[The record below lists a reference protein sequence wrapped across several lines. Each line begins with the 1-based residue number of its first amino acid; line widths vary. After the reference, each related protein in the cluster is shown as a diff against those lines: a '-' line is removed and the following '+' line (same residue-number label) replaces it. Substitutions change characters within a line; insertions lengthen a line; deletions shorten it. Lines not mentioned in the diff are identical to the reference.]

1 MSPFI
6 TGMPTSVKMM
16 PTNTESEALLEALDF
31 NRRGPRV
38 VAVGGGKGLAR
49 ALEAIR
55 SYAGKV
61 DAIVTVADDGGSSG
75 RLAPHLDIPP
85 PGDIRKSLIA
95 LTPDDSIWRQL
106 FEYRFDGADV
116 RGHSLGNLI
125 IAALADIEGSF
136 EAALRSSEHL
146 LGAFGSVIPAS
157 PWHLELAA
165 LIDGT
170 EVRGQ
175 VNISLARGS
184 VSRIRVLP
192 ADAPATENAVAVL
205 EAADQ
210 IVLGPGSLYTSI
222 AAALVVPGIVDA
234 INRSA
239 ASLIYIANVV
249 TQDGETLGMD
259 AVDHLE
265 ALLRTTGVR
274 PPSAIVASDS
284 PVIVA
289 PPLEAVGIDTE
300 AAATYGVDVVTADLL
315 DTEAG
320 RPSHDPFR
328 LGVVLRG
335 LVRT

>member
-1 MSPFI
+1 MPASAK
-6 TGMPTSVKMM
+6 TMPTDL
-16 PTNTESEALLEALDF
+16 ESEALLEAL
-31 NRRGPRV
+31 NLSRRGPQV

-55 SYAGKV
+55 GYAGRV

-146 LGAFGSVIPAS
+146 LGALGSVIPAS

-165 LIDGT
+165 VVEGV

-175 VNISLARGS
+175 VNVSLARGT
-184 VSRIRVLP
+184 VSKIRVLP
-192 ADAPATENAVAVL
+192 ADPPVTESAVAAL

-234 INRSA
+234 INRSS
-239 ASLIYIANVV
+239 ASLVYIANIV

-259 AVDHLE
+259 AVDHLDS
-265 ALLRTTGVR
+265 LLRTTGVR
-274 PPSAIVASDS
+274 PPSAIVACDS
-284 PVIVA
+284 PVFVA
-289 PPLEAVGIDTE
+289 PPLEAVGIDAE
-300 AAATYGVDVVTADLL
+300 AAATYGADVVTADLL
-315 DTEAG
+315 DPIVE
-320 RPSHDPFR
+320 RPSHDPIR
-328 LGVVLRG
+328 LGAVLRG

>member
-1 MSPFI
+1 
-6 TGMPTSVKMM
+6 M
-16 PTNTESEALLEALDF
+16 PTNIESDALLEALDIVH
-31 NRRGPRV
+31 RGPHV

-55 SYAGKV
+55 TYAGRI
-61 DAIVTVADDGGSSG
+61 DAVVTVADDGGSSG

-95 LTPDDSIWRQL
+95 LTPDDSVWRQL
-106 FEYRFDGADV
+106 FEYRFEGADV

-125 IAALADIEGSF
+125 IAALTEIEGSF

-146 LGAFGSVIPAS
+146 LGALGSVIPAS
-157 PWHLELAA
+157 PWHLQLAA
-165 LIDGT
+165 DIDGA

-175 VNISLARGS
+175 VNVSLARGT
-184 VSRIRVLP
+184 VTAVRVIP
-192 ADAPATENAVAVL
+192 DDAPVTQSAVSAI
-205 EAADQ
+205 ETADQ

-222 AAALVVPGIVDA
+222 AAVLVVPGIVDA
-234 INRSA
+234 INRSNA
-239 ASLIYIANVV
+239 PLVYIANIV

-259 AVDHLE
+259 AVDHLDS
-265 ALLRTTGVR
+265 LLRTTGVR

-289 PPLEAVGIDTE
+289 PPLEVVGIDAE
-300 AAATYGVDVVTADLL
+300 AAATYGADVVTADLL
-315 DTEAG
+315 DRTVV
-320 RPSHDPFR
+320 RPSHDPTR

>member
-1 MSPFI
+1 
-6 TGMPTSVKMM
+6 MPTFGKPM
-16 PTNTESEALLEALDF
+16 PTNTEPEALLEALRLDGH
-31 NRRGPRV
+31 GPHV

-55 SYAGKV
+55 SYAGRV

-85 PGDIRKSLIA
+85 PGDIRRCLVA
-95 LTPDDSIWRQL
+95 LTPDDSVWRRL
-106 FEYRFDGADV
+106 YEYRFEGADV

-125 IAALADIEGSF
+125 MAALTDIEGSF

-146 LGAFGSVIPAS
+146 LGALGSVIPAS

-165 LIDGT
+165 DIDGV

-175 VNISLARGS
+175 VNVSLARGP
-184 VSRIRVLP
+184 VTAVRVVP
-192 ADAPATENAVAVL
+192 AGAPVTENAVAAI

-222 AAALVVPGIVDA
+222 AATLVVPGIVDA
-234 INRSA
+234 INRSG
-239 ASLIYIANVV
+239 ASLVYIANIV

-259 AVDHLE
+259 AVDHLDS
-265 ALLRTTGVR
+265 LLRTTGVR

-284 PVIVA
+284 PVLVA
-289 PPLEAVGIDTE
+289 PPLEVVSIDAE
-300 AAATYGVDVVTADLL
+300 AAATYGADVVMADLL
-315 DTEAG
+315 DPIAE